1 MRGADIGQSLG
12 CVSIRRMDTL
22 YVGSEVGPLR
32 QVIVHRPG
40 TELLRLT
47 PETKEE
53 LLFDDLLWVRR
64 AQEEHDQFSQAL
76 EAAGAEVLHLDDLLR
91 ETLVEPEAK
100 AFVLGQTFD
109 ERLLGPAA
117 APALY
122 DMAESM
128 TPAELAELVIGGMT
142 KRELLER
149 IDEPRSVVLHALGPD
164 DLVISP
170 LPNHLF
176 ARDASS
182 WIYDGVAVN
191 SMHKPARMRET
202 VTYEAVYRWNPRFAS
217 EDFRHWSGGRY
228 DGAATVEGGDV
239 LVLGHGAVLVGMSE
253 RTTAQGIERLAKRL
267 FAGGAADRVVA
278 LRLPKARHFMHL
290 DTVMTMVDE
299 HSFIEYAGLGDVA
312 SYTITP
318 RGNAPTGEELE
329 LNIVDHEPGH
339 AHRAIAD
346 ALGLHGLR
354 ILTADQD
361 VHSAAREQWD
371 DGCNALAISPG
382 VVVAYDRTPTSNAF
396 LRESGV
402 EVIEVPGAELGR
414 GRGGPRCMSCPTLR
428 DPLV

>member
-1 MRGADIGQSLG
+1 MGRRRLPGTG
-12 CVSIRRMDTL
+12 CASMKCMNDL
-22 YVGSEVGPLR
+22 YVGSEVGQLR

-47 PETKEE
+47 PETKES

-76 EAAGAEVLHLDDLLR
+76 RDAGAEVLHLDALLSQ
-91 ETLVEPEAK
+91 TLSQPEAK
-100 AFVLGQTFD
+100 TFVLDHTFD
-109 ERLLGPAA
+109 ERVHGPAA
-117 APALY
+117 APALREL
-122 DMAESM
+122 AESM
-128 TPAELAELVIGGMT
+128 SSAELSELIIGGMT

-149 IDEPRSVVLHALGPD
+149 IDEPRSVVLHSLAPD
-164 DLVISP
+164 DLVVDP

-176 ARDASS
+176 ARDASC

-191 SMHKPARMRET
+191 SMHKPARMRESL
-202 VTYEAVYRWNPRFAS
+202 TYEAIYRWHPRFAS
-217 EDFRHWSGGRY
+217 GPFQRWSEGLS

-239 LVLGHGAVLVGMSE
+239 LVLGSGAVLVGMSE

-267 FAGGAADRVVA
+267 FAGGAADRMVA
-278 LRLPKARHFMHL
+278 LRLPRARPFMHL

-299 HSFIEYAGLGDVA
+299 HSFIEYAGLGEVA

-318 RGNAPTGEELE
+318 RSSGDDGDPE
-329 LNIVDHEPGH
+329 LNIVGHEPGH
-339 AHRAIAD
+339 AHRAIAE

-371 DGCNALAISPG
+371 DGCNALAVSPG
-382 VVVAYDRTPTSNAF
+382 VVITYDRTPTSNAF

-402 EVIEVPGAELGR
+402 EVIEVPGGELGR

-428 DPLV
+428 DPVA